1 MQAAAV
7 TPLHSRSPAGHLLRG
22 TCRCNAGAR
31 INPQPPAANTM
42 FQPDPGRW
50 ARWLFAAC
58 AIIVV
63 TACGGSDEDNG
74 NDGNLRVVN
83 ATADVESIDLTIEG
97 LDDDNDDDGETR
109 FAEAVA
115 RDGQSDYTQIGD
127 GNWRV
132 RLKRAGASSSLAL
145 GSAAIGNDDR
155 YTLFAYGREGDYRVY
170 AALDD
175 EDEPSSGKS
184 KVRVFN
190 AAADTGSV
198 DVYLTESNAALDDTI
213 PTASNVAGATLGFYS
228 TIDRGTYR
236 LRVTAIND
244 KDDMRLDVEGLE
256 LGDQSRVTIVLQPGP
271 GGVLVNALVSQYQG
285 SLSTLKNGF
294 ARARLVAGASNN
306 AAVTA
311 SLGSTSL
318 NVNLR
323 SPSIASYAL
332 VPAGA
337 ASAAIQVNAATAL
350 SGNVT
355 LAPGG
360 DYTLAVYGDAAA
372 PSWRLIA
379 DDNRPPA
386 SSERAKMRLLHMAFG
401 ADSTLTLV
409 KDYVGVAS
417 DVAYGNA
424 SSYTQV
430 TTATAAR
437 VEVTSPLNTTPLF
450 LAEDVALPSRGVFT
464 VFMLGG
470 ASTPT
475 GILRRER

>member
-1 MQAAAV
+1 
-7 TPLHSRSPAGHLLRG
+7 
-22 TCRCNAGAR
+22 
-31 INPQPPAANTM
+31 M
-42 FQPDPGRW
+42 FQLDPGRC
-50 ARWLFAAC
+50 ARFFVAAC
-58 AIIVV
+58 AIVLV
-63 TACGGSDEDNG
+63 SACGGSSDDDSGNG
-74 NDGNLRVVN
+74 SLRVVN
-83 ATADVESIDLTIEG
+83 ATADVDSIDLTIEG

-115 RDGQSDYTQIGD
+115 RDGQSEYAPIGD

-145 GSAAIGNDDR
+145 NSAAIDNDER
-155 YTLFAYGREGDYRVY
+155 YTLFAYGREGDYRVV

-175 EDEPSSGKS
+175 EDEPSAGKS

-190 AAADTGSV
+190 AAADAGSV
-198 DVYLTESNAALDDTI
+198 DVYLTETNASLDDTI

-228 TIDRGTYR
+228 EIDRGTYR
-236 LRVTAIND
+236 LRVTALND
-244 KDDMRLDVEGLE
+244 KDDVRLDVEGLA
-256 LGDQSRVTIVLQPGP
+256 LDDLSRVTIVLQPGP
-271 GGVLVNALVSQYQG
+271 GGVLVNALISQYQG
-285 SLSTLKNGF
+285 GISTLKNGF

-311 SLGSTSL
+311 NLGSTSL
-318 NVNLR
+318 NANLR

-386 SSERAKMRLLHMAFG
+386 SNERAKMRLLHMAVG
-401 ADSTLTLV
+401 VDSTLTLV

-430 TTATAAR
+430 TTATEAR
-437 VEVTSPLNTTPLF
+437 VEVTSPLSATPLF
-450 LAEDVALPSRGVFT
+450 LAEEVELPTRGVFT

>member
-1 MQAAAV
+1 MFLTNQ
-7 TPLHSRSPAGHLLRG
+7 SR
-22 TCRCNAGAR
+22 C
-31 INPQPPAANTM
+31 
-42 FQPDPGRW
+42 
-50 ARWLFAAC
+50 ARWLAAAC
-58 AIIVV
+58 ATIVLA
-63 TACGGSDEDNG
+63 ACGGSDNDDGG
-74 NDGNLRVVN
+74 NASMRVIN
-83 ATADVESIDLTIEG
+83 ATADVAQIDLTTEG
-97 LDDDNDDDGETR
+97 LDDDNDNSGETA
-109 FAEAVA
+109 FATAVA
-115 RDGQSDYTQIGD
+115 LDGQTDYASIGD

-132 RLKRAGASSSLAL
+132 RMKRAGNSSSLAL
-145 GSAAIGNDDR
+145 GSAAIGGGER
-155 YTLFAYGREGDYRVY
+155 YTLFAHGREGDYRLY

-190 AAADTGSV
+190 AAADAGSV
-198 DVYLTESNAALDDTI
+198 DVYLTESNASLDDTLA
-213 PTASNVAGATLGFYS
+213 TASNVAGATLGFYN
-228 TIDRGTYR
+228 TVDRGTYR
-236 LRVTAIND
+236 LRVTAGND
-244 KDDMRLDVEGLE
+244 KDDVRLDVEGLE
-256 LGDQSRVTIVLQPGP
+256 LADLSRVTIVLQPGP
-271 GGVLVNALVSQYQG
+271 GGVLVNALISQYQG
-285 SLSTLKNGF
+285 GVSTLKNGF

-311 SLGSTSL
+311 DLGSTSL

-332 VPAGA
+332 VPAGEVA
-337 ASAAIQVNAATAL
+337 AAIQVNATTAL

-386 SSERAKMRLLHMAFG
+386 NGERAKMRLLHMALG
-401 ADSTLTLV
+401 VDSTLTLV
-409 KDYVGVAS
+409 KDFVSVAGN
-417 DVAYGNA
+417 VAYGNA
-424 SSYTQV
+424 SSYSQV
-430 TTATAAR
+430 TTAAAAR
-437 VEVTSPLNTTPLF
+437 IEVSSPLSTTPLF
-450 LAEDVALPSRGVFT
+450 LAEDVELPSRGVFT

>member
-1 MQAAAV
+1 MFLTNQ
-7 TPLHSRSPAGHLLRG
+7 SR
-22 TCRCNAGAR
+22 C
-31 INPQPPAANTM
+31 
-42 FQPDPGRW
+42 
-50 ARWLFAAC
+50 ARWLAAAC
-58 AIIVV
+58 ATIVLA
-63 TACGGSDEDNG
+63 ACGGSDDDDGG
-74 NDGNLRVVN
+74 NASMRVIN
-83 ATADVESIDLTIEG
+83 ATADVEQIDLTTEG
-97 LDDDNDDDGETR
+97 LDDDNDNSGETA
-109 FAEAVA
+109 FATAVA
-115 RDGQSDYTQIGD
+115 LDGQTDYASIGD

-132 RLKRAGASSSLAL
+132 RMKRAGNSSSLAL
-145 GSAAIGNDDR
+145 GSAAIGGGER
-155 YTLFAYGREGDYRVY
+155 YTLFAYGREGDYRLY

-190 AAADTGSV
+190 AAADAGSV
-198 DVYLTESNAALDDTI
+198 DVYLTESNASLDDTLA
-213 PTASNVAGATLGFYS
+213 TASNVAGATLGFYN
-228 TIDRGTYR
+228 TVDRGTYR
-236 LRVTAIND
+236 LRVTAGND
-244 KDDMRLDVEGLE
+244 KDDVRLDVEGLE
-256 LGDQSRVTIVLQPGP
+256 LADLSRVTIVLQPGP
-271 GGVLVNALVSQYQG
+271 GGVLVNALISQYQG
-285 SLSTLKNGF
+285 GVSTLKNGF

-311 SLGSTSL
+311 DLGSTSL

-332 VPAGA
+332 VPAGEVA
-337 ASAAIQVNAATAL
+337 AAIQVNATTAL

-386 SSERAKMRLLHMAFG
+386 NGERAKMRLLHMALG
-401 ADSTLTLV
+401 VDSTLTLV
-409 KDYVGVAS
+409 KDFVSVAGN
-417 DVAYGNA
+417 VAYGNA
-424 SSYTQV
+424 SSYSQV
-430 TTATAAR
+430 TTAAQAR
-437 VEVTSPLNTTPLF
+437 IEVTSPLSATPLF
-450 LAEDVALPSRGVFT
+450 LAEDVELPSRGVFT

>member
-1 MQAAAV
+1 
-7 TPLHSRSPAGHLLRG
+7 
-22 TCRCNAGAR
+22 
-31 INPQPPAANTM
+31 M
-42 FQPDPGRW
+42 FQQNSGRC
-50 ARWLFAAC
+50 ARFFVAAC
-58 AIIVV
+58 AIMLA
-63 TACGGSDEDNG
+63 TACGGSDDDDGDNG
-74 NDGNLRVVN
+74 SLRVVN
-83 ATADVESIDLTIEG
+83 ATADVDSIDLTIEG
-97 LDDDNDDDGETR
+97 VDDDNDDEEERR

-115 RDGQSDYTQIGD
+115 RDGQTDYVAIGD

-145 GSAAIGNDDR
+145 NSAAISSDER
-155 YTLFAYGREGDYRVY
+155 YTLFAYGREGDYRLY
-170 AALDD
+170 AAIDD
-175 EDEPSSGKS
+175 EDEPSSGKA

-190 AAADTGSV
+190 AAADAGSV
-198 DVYLTESNAALDDTI
+198 DVYLTESNASLDDTI

-228 TIDRGTYR
+228 TVDRGTYR

-244 KDDMRLDVEGLE
+244 KDDVRLDVEGLE
-256 LGDQSRVTIVLQPGP
+256 LANLSRVTIVLQPGP
-271 GGVLVNALVSQYQG
+271 GGVLVNALISQYQG
-285 SLSTLKNGF
+285 ALSTLKNGF

-311 SLGSTSL
+311 DLGSTSL

-337 ASAAIQVNAATAL
+337 ASAAIQVNATTAL

-401 ADSTLTLV
+401 TDNTLTLV

-417 DVAYGNA
+417 NVAYGNA

-430 TTATAAR
+430 TTATEAR
-437 VEVTSPLNTTPLF
+437 VEVTSPLSTTPLF

-475 GILRRER
+475 GVLRRER